1 METNLARLSES
12 AHERLG
18 DHPSL
23 FFEQTW
29 YSSGDLRGRAARVAT
44 GLRERG
50 VRPGDRVVIIMA
62 NCPEVGITY
71 NAVWR
76 AGAVVT
82 PVIFLVSAPELRHA
96 VENSGAVLIVTTPEL
111 LPKVKEATEGLDL
124 PVYVVGA
131 NYAEL
136 EAAEPSGI
144 VDRAPE
150 DLAALMYTG
159 GTTGRSKGVALS
171 HQNLAHVGAASRKHS
186 HVEGLNRGLL
196 ALPLSHS
203 YGLLITVGGFHA
215 EEHTPSVLMRWF
227 DPQGWLDL
235 AAAHRIQVAAVVP
248 SMLAILLR
256 FPLESYDLSE
266 LRRVFCGAAPLSP
279 AVAQEFLRRV
289 PSAQIREG
297 YGCTETAGLI
307 SSQPGDEPK
316 LGTVGKPVDGVDV
329 RILGFDGREV
339 PAGEEGEIVV
349 RGPNVMS
356 HYWGEESAGDADG
369 WLHTGDVGRFDDEGY
384 LLIVDRMKDLIIRN
398 GYNVYPRDVE
408 DVLMKHP
415 AVAMAAVIGRPD
427 PVVGEEVVAFV
438 SLSAPDAVSSAE
450 LTEYAK
456 ERIAANKYPREIH
469 VIDAIPLTSVGKL
482 DRKRLRATIRS

>member
-18 DHPSL
+18 DYPSV
-23 FFEQTW
+23 FFEGTW
-29 YSSGDLRGRAARVAT
+29 HHSDQLRRRAARVAT
-44 GLRERG
+44 GLRAHG
-50 VRPGDRVVIIMA
+50 VRPGDRVVVIMA

-82 PVIFLVSAPELRHA
+82 PVIFLVSAPELRYA

-111 LPKVKEATEGLDL
+111 LPKVKEATEGSDL
-124 PVYVVGA
+124 PVFVVGD

-136 EAAEPSGI
+136 EAADPSGI
-144 VDRAPE
+144 VDRAPD

-159 GTTGRSKGVALS
+159 GTTGRSKGVALT
-171 HQNLAHVGAASRKHS
+171 HRNLAHVGAASRKHS

-215 EEHTPSVLMRWF
+215 EEHTQSVLMRWF
-227 DPQGWLDL
+227 DPQGWLEL

-248 SMLAILLR
+248 SMLALLLR
-256 FPLESYDLSE
+256 FPLESYDLSA
-266 LRRVFCGAAPLSP
+266 LQRVFCGAAPLSP
-279 AVAQEFLRRV
+279 AVAQDFLRRV

-307 SSQPGDEPK
+307 SSQPGDEPRM
-316 LGTVGKPVDGVDV
+316 GTVGKPVDGVEV
-329 RILGFDGREV
+329 RIVGFDGREV
-339 PAGEEGEIVV
+339 PAGEPGEIVV
-349 RGPNVMS
+349 RGPNIMS

-384 LLIVDRMKDLIIRN
+384 LVIVDRMKDLIIRN

-415 AVAMAAVIGRPD
+415 AVTMAAVIGRPD

-438 SLSAPDAVSSAE
+438 SLSAPDAVSAGE

-456 ERIAANKYPREIH
+456 ERIAANKYPREIRI
-469 VIDAIPLTSVGKL
+469 VDAIPLTSVGKL
-482 DRKRLRATIRS
+482 DRKRLRASVS